1 MMIRYFIQGL
11 ILGFAYV
18 APIGMQNIY
27 VINSAI
33 NNKKIRVYET
43 TAITILFDI
52 SLGLACFLGIGSV
65 INKYIIFKYIVLLFG
80 SIAVIYIGIKLIIS
94 VPDDFKKIDVNRSLI
109 DVVIT
114 CFTVTWINPQA
125 IIDGTLFLGVFKAS
139 LSYEASHF
147 FISGFC
153 TASFLWFNGL
163 TIIVRLFRDNFNNKM
178 TRKINIVCGTI
189 IIYYGLKLGF
199 NFISGNGGVIQLQIF
214 K

>member
-33 NNKKIRVYET
+33 SNKKIRAYET
-43 TAITILFDI
+43 AAITILFDI
-52 SLGLACFLGIGSV
+52 SLGLACFLGIGSI
-65 INKYIIFKYIVLLFG
+65 INKYIILKLAVLLLG
-80 SIAVIYIGIKLIIS
+80 SIAVIYIGIKLITS
-94 VPDDFKKIDVNRSLI
+94 VPDDFKKIDVNKSLI
-109 DVVIT
+109 NIVST

-125 IIDGTLFLGVFKAS
+125 IIDGTLFLGGFKAS
-139 LSYEASHF
+139 LPYEASHF
-147 FISGFC
+147 FIAGFC

-163 TIIVRLFRDNFNNKM
+163 TVIVRIFRDNLNSK
-178 TRKINIVCGTI
+178 TTKKVNIVCGTI

-199 NFISGNGGVIQLQIF
+199 NFISYF
-214 K
+214 